1 MNTRS
6 IRFRLVAWYAGLLVV
21 VFLVLGG
28 LMYAGLKLY
37 LEQSLRT
44 AQIRRAQQIADTL
57 LAKIAET
64 GQAHVVNEI
73 NSWFAPETNDRFIRI
88 TDGSATPLYVSSS
101 PRGGSFDANRVPPPQ
116 DKTDKISWRE
126 QELSGA
132 APLLIASMPYRTA
145 QGKQY
150 LVEVGASLQPV
161 QDVLRRL
168 VVYLVLG
175 LAAMVLVATGGGYFL
190 IRRALAPVDQISSSA
205 EHITMHNL
213 KERLPIAQTGDELER
228 LSVSLNHMIARLED
242 AFQQNRRFTADA
254 SHEMRTPLTIMRGEL
269 ESIVEGACSPADVRA
284 AAASILEEVQRLARI
299 VEGLFAIS
307 RLDTGEAQAQWNLFD
322 LAGLATS
329 TAEQMCLLAEDKGI
343 SITSNAPK
351 KVIVNGDRARLK
363 QVVVNLLDNA
373 IKYTPDG
380 GAVRL
385 SVIAGDDK
393 AVLEVEDSGIGIPA
407 EAQPH
412 IFERFFR
419 VDAARSRDM
428 GGAGL
433 GLSIVKS
440 ICTAHGGRVDFQS
453 TEGKGSRFK
462 VELPLLQPD
471 HHQEPAKNG
480 H

>member
-21 VFLVLGG
+21 VFVVLGG
-28 LMYAGLKLY
+28 MMYAGLKLY
-37 LEQSLRT
+37 LVHSLRE
-44 AQIRRAQQIADTL
+44 AQIRRATQITDAL
-57 LAKIAET
+57 LAKISET

-88 TDGSATPLYVSSS
+88 TDGSTTPFYVSSS
-101 PRGGSFDANRVPPPQ
+101 PRDGSFDANAVPPYQ
-116 DKTDKISWRE
+116 GKSNKISWRE
-126 QELSGA
+126 QKLSGS
-132 APLLIASMPYRTA
+132 APLLIASVPYHSA

-150 LVEVGASLQPV
+150 VVEVGASLEPV

-168 VVYLVLG
+168 VVYLVVG
-175 LAAMVLVATGGGYFL
+175 LAAMVLVATAGGYFL
-190 IRRALAPVDQISSSA
+190 IRRALAPVDHISSSA
-205 EHITMHNL
+205 EHITLHNL
-213 KERLPIAQTGDELER
+213 KERLPIAKTGDELER

-269 ESIVEGACSPADVRA
+269 ESIVEGVGTPEDVRA
-284 AAASILEEVQRLARI
+284 TAASILDEVQRLARI

-307 RLDTGEAQAQWNLFD
+307 RLDAGEAQAQWQPFD
-322 LAGLATS
+322 LAALATG

-343 SITSNAPK
+343 AITSNAPK
-351 KVIVNGDRARLK
+351 KVIVNGDRARMK

-373 IKYTPDG
+373 IKYTPEG
-380 GAVRL
+380 GSIRL
-385 SVIAGDDK
+385 SVIACDDK

-407 EAQPH
+407 DAQPH
-412 IFERFFR
+412 IFDRFFR
-419 VDAARSRDM
+419 VDAARSRDL

-440 ICTAHGGRVDFQS
+440 ICTAHGGRVNFQS
-453 TEGKGSRFK
+453 IEGKGSRFK
-462 VELPLLQPD
+462 VELPLSQPD
-471 HHQEPAKNG
+471 HQPEHPKNG